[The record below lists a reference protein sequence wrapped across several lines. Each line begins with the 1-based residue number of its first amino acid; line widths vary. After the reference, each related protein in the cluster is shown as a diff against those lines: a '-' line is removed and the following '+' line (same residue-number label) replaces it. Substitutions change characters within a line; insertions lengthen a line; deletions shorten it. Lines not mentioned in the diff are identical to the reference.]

1 VRFGTF
7 RVCPIS
13 SRSTWYCASSAST
26 ACSLQTANFTSAELA
41 WSSILA
47 GLGKDMICSDR
58 APELC
63 LELGACHGFADPGGK
78 LGAAEG
84 LRTASSDVFGRIYEY
99 FLAEFSKEGA
109 HDAGECFTPPSIVQT
124 IVNVI
129 EPDHGT
135 ILDPT
140 CGSGGMVVQSS
151 DLHNEARHI
160 LLAIILALV
169 GVAASAIMVIGM
181 WDAVRRLRRRRR
193 RG

>member
-1 VRFGTF
+1 VL
-7 RVCPIS
+7 
-13 SRSTWYCASSAST
+13 Y
-26 ACSLQTANFTSAELA
+26 
-41 WSSILA
+41 
-47 GLGKDMICSDR
+47 
-58 APELC
+58 
-63 LELGACHGFADPGGK
+63 
-78 LGAAEG
+78 AA
-84 LRTASSDVFGRIYEY
+84 
-99 FLAEFSKEGA
+99 
-109 HDAGECFTPPSIVQT
+109 SIVQT

-129 EPDHGT
+129 EPDRGT

-151 DLHNEARHI
+151 DLHNEACHI